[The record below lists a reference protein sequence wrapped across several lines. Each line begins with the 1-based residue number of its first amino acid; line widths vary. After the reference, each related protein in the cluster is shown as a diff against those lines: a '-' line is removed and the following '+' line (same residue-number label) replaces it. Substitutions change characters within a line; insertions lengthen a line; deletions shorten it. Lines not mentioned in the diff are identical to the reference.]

1 MAPTHR
7 REQTSTPTEREW
19 GTTSLVDI
27 YRKDTPGQTDDAD
40 EDKIDEDLRDWFG
53 KGKSGGVGGGGWDRY
68 NSKGERI
75 GKCGDA
81 EDRGGAGEGKP
92 KCLSKQKAAQ
102 LRAKGGKQAIANA
115 VSRKKSQDSVT
126 DRPGTGNAPRP
137 VSNRIGEDVLS
148 EKNVPTNPGLWSRAK
163 SAAKSKFDVYPS
175 AYANGWAAKW
185 YKSKGGG
192 WKTEETESVTEA
204 YLTEL
209 GNRPYPFRNT
219 IHEPHAHMQSVFEI
233 PEIGKVYKVSMW
245 VTKRSTSNVRR
256 GLPSPPSR
264 PTEWEFGFGQHDI
277 KDADWTS
284 PTPGIDT
291 IIGRTGIE
299 IPVFATV
306 LAILKQFV
314 NEVHPEK
321 IVYTAKDPSRQRLYA
336 RFTKLAQRF
345 IPGYTGREVSPGQ
358 YEIQS
363 NDTLKEHIV
372 KIDGK
377 YRLVSKTSGK
387 NLGTYD
393 TKAGAEQREREV
405 QYFKQHEDTM
415 SRIPSFKQHVRE
427 FSGDTVTEAL
437 TQPHGQLHDQV
448 KAAFTKI
455 VPVHQIYAIAA
466 ICEYLASQPLYSRQ
480 KAFFLAIG
488 KRLEELHD
496 DVNARENP
504 ANEFPHPR
512 RFSVRSQYLLM
523 IQQITIMKVPFA
535 KMAPKDQIDAIVEMC
550 KHLISTPLYSP
561 QKPDLRDI
569 IGYLEKLHSFVDH
582 LGAGASGGR
591 VH

>member
-1 MAPTHR
+1 VAPTHR
-7 REQTSTPTEREW
+7 REQTSTPTERER
-19 GTTSLVDI
+19 GTTSLVNI

-40 EDKIDEDLRDWFG
+40 DDKIDEDLRDWFG

-192 WKTEETESVTEA
+192 WKTEETE
-204 YLTEL
+204 
-209 GNRPYPFRNT
+209 N
-219 IHEPHAHMQSVFEI
+219 
-233 PEIGKVYKVSMW
+233 VS
-245 VTKRSTSNVRR
+245 
-256 GLPSPPSR
+256 
-264 PTEWEFGFGQHDI
+264 
-277 KDADWTS
+277 
-284 PTPGIDT
+284 
-291 IIGRTGIE
+291 
-299 IPVFATV
+299 
-306 LAILKQFV
+306 
-314 NEVHPEK
+314 
-321 IVYTAKDPSRQRLYA
+321 
-336 RFTKLAQRF
+336 
-345 IPGYTGREVSPGQ
+345 
-358 YEIQS
+358 
-363 NDTLKEHIV
+363 EHIV
-372 KIDGK
+372 KVDGK

-405 QYFKQHEDTM
+405 QYFKQQEDTM
-415 SRIPSFKQHVRE
+415 SRVPSFKQHIRE

-437 TQPHGQLHDQV
+437 TQPHGHLHDQV

-455 VPVHQIYAIAA
+455 IPVHQIYAIAA
-466 ICEYLASQPLYSRQ
+466 VCEYLASQPLYGRQ
-480 KAFFLAIG
+480 KAYFLAIA
-488 KRLEELHD
+488 KRLEELHG
-496 DVNARENP
+496 DVNERANP
-504 ANEFPHPR
+504 ARDFPHDKAEQAA
-512 RFSVRSQYLLM
+512 RSQYLVM
-523 IQQITIMKVPFA
+523 IQHVTIVKATFA

-550 KHLISTPLYSP
+550 KHLIGTPIYSP
-561 QKPDLRDI
+561 EKPDLRDI
-569 IGYLEKLHSFVDH
+569 IGHLEKLHSFVDH

-591 VH
+591 IH

>member
-1 MAPTHR
+1 VKAHERASEEHR
-7 REQTSTPTEREW
+7 TAEDDPKFMGKFARSASKTAENASIKAFGYDKLPLEVRRARDGQLARTSDAHQACSYLHQ
-19 GTTSLVDI
+19 GAI
-27 YRKDTPGQTDDAD
+27 AAHRKAIAQLTV
-40 EDKIDEDLRDWFG
+40 
-53 KGKSGGVGGGGWDRY
+53 GGVT
-68 NSKGERI
+68 S
-75 GKCGDA
+75 
-81 EDRGGAGEGKP
+81 
-92 KCLSKQKAAQ
+92 
-102 LRAKGGKQAIANA
+102 
-115 VSRKKSQDSVT
+115 
-126 DRPGTGNAPRP
+126 
-137 VSNRIGEDVLS
+137 
-148 EKNVPTNPGLWSRAK
+148 
-163 SAAKSKFDVYPS
+163 
-175 AYANGWAAKW
+175 
-185 YKSKGGG
+185 
-192 WKTEETESVTEA
+192 EETERVTED
-204 YLTEL
+204 YLIEL

-219 IHEPHAHMQSVFEI
+219 ISLPHAHMQAVFEI

-256 GLPSPPSR
+256 GVPGPPPR

-284 PTPGIDT
+284 PSPGIDT
-291 IIGRTGIE
+291 IIGHTGIE

-314 NEVHPEK
+314 LQVHPEK

-372 KIDGK
+372 KVDGK

-405 QYFKQHEDTM
+405 QYFKQQEDTM
-415 SRIPSFKQHVRE
+415 SHVPSFKQHIRE

-437 TQPHGQLHDQV
+437 TQPHGHLHDQV

-455 VPVHQIYAIAA
+455 IPVHQIYAIAA
-466 ICEYLASQPLYSRQ
+466 TCEYLASQPLYGRQ
-480 KAFFLAIG
+480 KAYFLAIA
-488 KRLEELHD
+488 KRLEELHG
-496 DVNARENP
+496 DVNERANP
-504 ANEFPHPR
+504 ARDFPHDKAEQAA
-512 RFSVRSQYLLM
+512 RSQYLVM
-523 IQQITIMKVPFA
+523 IQHVTIVKATFA
-535 KMAPKDQIDAIVEMC
+535 KMEPKDQIDAIVEMC
-550 KHLISTPLYSP
+550 KHLIGTPIYSP
-561 QKPDLRDI
+561 EKPDLRDI
-569 IGYLEKLHSFVDH
+569 IGHLEKLHSFVDH

-591 VH
+591 IH

>member
-1 MAPTHR
+1 
-7 REQTSTPTEREW
+7 
-19 GTTSLVDI
+19 VDI
-27 YRKDTPGQTDDAD
+27 YRKDTPGQTDVVDD
-40 EDKIDEDLRDWFG
+40 EIDEDLRDWFG

-175 AYANGWAAKW
+175 AYANGWASKW

-192 WKTEETESVTEA
+192 WKTEETERVTED

-219 IHEPHAHMQSVFEI
+219 ISVPHAHMQSVFEI

-245 VTKRSTSNVRR
+245 VTKHSTSNVRR
-256 GLPSPPSR
+256 GVPGPPPR
-264 PTEWEFGFGQHDI
+264 PTEWEFGFGQYDI

-314 NEVHPEK
+314 HQVHPEK
-321 IVYTAKDPSRQRLYA
+321 IVYSAKDPSRQRLYA
-336 RFTKLAQRF
+336 RFTKLAQRI

-372 KIDGK
+372 KVDGK

-393 TKAGAEQREREV
+393 NKADAEKREREV
-405 QYFKQHEDTM
+405 QYFKQQEDTM
-415 SRIPSFKQHVRE
+415 SRVPSFKQHVRE
-427 FSGDTVTEAL
+427 FSGDTIEVKPPMPA
-437 TQPHGQLHDQV
+437 DQV
-448 KAAFTKI
+448 NE
-455 VPVHQIYAIAA
+455 VHPPGM
-466 ICEYLASQPLYSRQ
+466 E
-480 KAFFLAIG
+480 
-488 KRLEELHD
+488 D
-496 DVNARENP
+496 W
-504 ANEFPHPR
+504 
-512 RFSVRSQYLLM
+512 VRKNKKYF
-523 IQQITIMKVPFA
+523 IQQYGKDKGTQVLYAKAWDEYNRMKSEA
-535 KMAPKDQIDAIVEMC
+535 
-550 KHLISTPLYSP
+550 
-561 QKPDLRDI
+561 
-569 IGYLEKLHSFVDH
+569 
-582 LGAGASGGR
+582 ASSMDDTAC
-591 VH
+591 